1 MTGGYLAQGCTC
13 THPSTPKREGHIM
26 EENETPGV
34 AAPEVTTVPIEDYGR
49 GSYKLRALVEQLQA
63 VDPRLK
69 SVNLLL

>member
-1 MTGGYLAQGCTC
+1 
-13 THPSTPKREGHIM
+13 M

-34 AAPEVTTVPIEDYGR
+34 VAPEVTTVPIEDYGR
-49 GSYKLRALVEQLQA
+49 GSYKLSALVEQLQA

>member
-13 THPSTPKREGHIM
+13 THPSTSKREGHIM

-34 AAPEVTTVPIEDYGR
+34 AAPEVTTVLIEDYGR